1 METYTMQYEEII
13 LGNRIVASGD
23 VLHGKP
29 RVANTRIQVAQVL
42 DLLAAGKTLVEI
54 TSEEY
59 YPELEIADV
68 FACIA
73 YASEVIASEEFVGVA

>member
-1 METYTMQYEEII
+1 MTQREEIV
-13 LGNRIVASGD
+13 LRSRIVASGN

-42 DLLAAGKTLVEI
+42 DLLAAGKTVAEI

-68 FACIA
+68 YACIA
-73 YASEVIASEEFVGVA
+73 YASEIVANEEFVGVA